1 MKKSSFLIRFID
13 IGLILLFGFVII
25 SDLTIRSQIVLPGHD
40 DHPEQTET
48 DSMLLLVEIG
58 EDHQFQV
65 TEIETQLAYD
75 EVDSL
80 SELEELLLF
89 IRNDKLED
97 GIEVAAV
104 IHPDENAT
112 MQQLIDV
119 LDICDRIGLP
129 KNINVPS

>member
-1 MKKSSFLIRFID
+1 
-13 IGLILLFGFVII
+13 
-25 SDLTIRSQIVLPGHD
+25 
-40 DHPEQTET
+40 
-48 DSMLLLVEIG
+48 MLLLVEIG